1 MLKNICNHRLSDRL
15 ANSKKVKIL
24 DGMKCSPLFAA
35 IPFDTWKS
43 EIWLSSANIIM
54 LFLQPYE
61 VHIKLNKSF

>member
-43 EIWLSSANIIM
+43 EI
-54 LFLQPYE
+54 
-61 VHIKLNKSF
+61 